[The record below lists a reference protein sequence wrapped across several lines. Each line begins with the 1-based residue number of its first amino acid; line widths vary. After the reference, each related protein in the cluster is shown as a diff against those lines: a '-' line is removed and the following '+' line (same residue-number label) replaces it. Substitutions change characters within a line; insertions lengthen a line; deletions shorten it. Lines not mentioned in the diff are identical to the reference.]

1 MTPTLDRLFLR
12 FSIEKLE
19 QYSAEIEK
27 CLSRLNDSQIW
38 TRGGSNENA
47 IGNLILHLC
56 GNVEQRIAAIAGR
69 PNHRVR
75 ELEFSERGG
84 ISPAELIGRLR
95 AALSDAVATLS
106 ALTAERLGEQVV
118 TGEFKQSVLESI
130 YHMEVHFAL
139 HSGQIYYATKQ
150 LTGED
155 LGFYKPPTREKHV

>member
-1 MTPTLDRLFLR
+1 MTATLDRLFLR

-27 CLSRLNDSQIW
+27 CLARLNESQIW
-38 TRGGSNENA
+38 ARGGSNENA
-47 IGNLILHLC
+47 VGNLILHLC
-56 GNVEQRIAAIAGR
+56 GNVNQRIAAIAGR
-69 PNHRVR
+69 RNDRVR
-75 ELEFSERGG
+75 ELEFSARDGL
-84 ISPAELIGRLR
+84 SSAELIEKLR
-95 AALSDAVATLS
+95 AAASDAIATLS
-106 ALTAERLGEQVV
+106 ALTAERLGEEVM

-155 LGFYKPPTREKHV
+155 LGFYKPPAPKTHV